1 MNGID
6 RRTAIKVTGA
16 AGIAFPVGAAQ
27 GLLTTSGAR
36 AQATVP
42 RSGTWPN
49 RRLLDRV
56 KLEHPIVQAPMGG
69 HVTVDMPAAVSAAS
83 GLGSFPSALLTPA
96 QLRDAVGKIRAK
108 SAKPLNLP

>member
-36 AQATVP
+36 AQATVC
-42 RSGTWPN
+42 
-49 RRLLDRV
+49 RV
-56 KLEHPIVQAPMGG
+56 PEPGQTDGCSIA
-69 HVTVDMPAAVSAAS
+69 
-83 GLGSFPSALLTPA
+83 
-96 QLRDAVGKIRAK
+96 
-108 SAKPLNLP
+108 